1 MIDNMKDIKA
11 LLAHLP
17 YRASFYDNNLS
28 LIYSNNRYDG
38 SVFSK
43 NEVKKLPKWIW
54 QNLHQVPERV
64 LHLQI
69 PTDSFDAILIQT
81 YQLISDSSGKSLGV
95 ITYIQ
100 DLKPLLSSYLNETG
114 QAIVA
119 WSDTTSGPS
128 IGNDL

>member
-1 MIDNMKDIKA
+1 MIDNMKNIEE
-11 LLAHLP
+11 LIAHLP
-17 YRASFYDNNLS
+17 YQASFYDNNLS

>member
-1 MIDNMKDIKA
+1 MIDNMKNIEE
-11 LLAHLP
+11 LIAHLP

-64 LHLQI
+64 IHLQI

>member
-1 MIDNMKDIKA
+1 MIDNMKNIEE
-11 LLAHLP
+11 LIAHLP
-17 YRASFYDNNLS
+17 YRASFYDNNLR
-28 LIYSNNRYDG
+28 LIYSNNRSDG
-38 SVFSK
+38 SFFPE
-43 NEVKKLPKWIW
+43 NESEKLPEWIW
-54 QNLHQVPERV
+54 QNLHQIPERV

>member
-1 MIDNMKDIKA
+1 MIDNMKNIEE
-11 LLAHLP
+11 LIAHLP

-43 NEVKKLPKWIW
+43 NESEKLPKWIW

-69 PTDSFDAILIQT
+69 PTDCFDAILIQT

>member
-1 MIDNMKDIKA
+1 MKNVKD

-17 YRASFYDNNLS
+17 YRASFYDNNLK
-28 LIYSNNRYDG
+28 LIYSNHRSDG
-38 SVFSK
+38 SFFTE
-43 NEVKKLPKWIW
+43 NESEKLPEWIW
-54 QNLHQVPERV
+54 QSLHQSPEKS

-69 PTDSFDAILIQT
+69 PTDSFEAILMQT
-81 YQLISDSSGKSLGV
+81 YQLILDNSSKSLGV

-100 DLKPLLSSYLNETG
+100 DLRPLLSSYLKETS

>member
-1 MIDNMKDIKA
+1 MINNMKNIEE

-17 YRASFYDNNLS
+17 YRASFYDNNFS
-28 LIYSNNRYDG
+28 LIYSNNRSDG
-38 SVFSK
+38 SFFPE
-43 NEVKKLPKWIW
+43 NESEKLPEWIW
-54 QNLHQVPERV
+54 QSLHQSPEKS

-81 YQLISDSSGKSLGV
+81 YQLISDSSGKSLGI

>member
-1 MIDNMKDIKA
+1 MKNIEE
-11 LLAHLP
+11 LIAHLP
-17 YRASFYDNNLS
+17 YQASFYDNNLS
-28 LIYSNNRYDG
+28 LVYSNNRYDG

-81 YQLISDSSGKSLGV
+81 YQLISDSSGQSLGV

-114 QAIVA
+114 QAIIA

>member
-1 MIDNMKDIKA
+1 MINNMKNIEE
-11 LLAHLP
+11 LIAHLP
-17 YRASFYDNNLS
+17 YQASFYDNNLS
-28 LIYSNNRYDG
+28 LIYSNNRSDG
-38 SVFSK
+38 SFFPE
-43 NEVKKLPKWIW
+43 NESEKLPEWIW

-100 DLKPLLSSYLNETG
+100 DLKPLLSSYLKETG

>member
-17 YRASFYDNNLS
+17 YRASFYDNNS
-28 LIYSNNRYDG
+28 KLIYSNHRSDG
-38 SVFSK
+38 SFFTE
-43 NEVKKLPKWIW
+43 NESEKLPEWIW
-54 QNLHQVPERV
+54 QSLHQSPEKS

-69 PTDSFDAILIQT
+69 PTDSFEAILMQT
-81 YQLISDSSGKSLGV
+81 YQLILDNSGKSLGV

-100 DLKPLLSSYLNETG
+100 DLRPLLSSYLKETS

>member
-28 LIYSNNRYDG
+28 LIYSNNRSDG
-38 SVFSK
+38 SFFPE
-43 NEVKKLPKWIW
+43 NESEKLPEWIW

-100 DLKPLLSSYLNETG
+100 DLKPLLSSYLKETG

>member
-1 MIDNMKDIKA
+1 MIDNMKNIEE
-11 LLAHLP
+11 LIAHLP

>member
-11 LLAHLP
+11 LLVHLP
-17 YRASFYDNNLS
+17 YRASFYDNNLK
-28 LIYSNNRYDG
+28 LIYSNNRSDG
-38 SVFSK
+38 SFFPE
-43 NEVKKLPKWIW
+43 NESEKLPEWIW
-54 QNLHQVPERV
+54 QSLHQSPEKV

-69 PTDSFDAILIQT
+69 PTDSFDVILTQT
-81 YQLISDSSGKSLGV
+81 YQLILDTSGQSLGV

-100 DLKPLLSSYLNETG
+100 DLKPLLSSYLKETG

-128 IGNDL
+128 IGNEL

>member
-17 YRASFYDNNLS
+17 YRASFYDNNLK
-28 LIYSNNRYDG
+28 LIYSNNRSD
-38 SVFSK
+38 SSFFPE
-43 NEVKKLPKWIW
+43 NESEKLPEWIW
-54 QNLHQVPERV
+54 QSLHQSPEKS

-69 PTDSFDAILIQT
+69 PTDSFDIILTQT
-81 YQLISDSSGKSLGV
+81 YQLILDTSGQSLDV

-100 DLKPLLSSYLNETG
+100 DLKPLLSSYLKETG

-119 WSDTTSGPS
+119 WSDTTSGSS

>member
-1 MIDNMKDIKA
+1 MIDNMKDIKV

-17 YRASFYDNNLS
+17 YRASFYDNNLK
-28 LIYSNNRYDG
+28 LIYSNHRSDG
-38 SVFSK
+38 SFFTE
-43 NEVKKLPKWIW
+43 NESEKLPEWIW
-54 QNLHQVPERV
+54 QSLHQSPEKS

-69 PTDSFDAILIQT
+69 PTDSFEAILMQT
-81 YQLISDSSGKSLGV
+81 YQLILDNSGKSPGV

-100 DLKPLLSSYLNETG
+100 DLRPLLSSYLKETS

>member
-1 MIDNMKDIKA
+1 MKNIEE
-11 LLAHLP
+11 LIAHLP
-17 YRASFYDNNLS
+17 YQASFYDNNLS

-64 LHLQI
+64 IHLQI

>member
-17 YRASFYDNNLS
+17 YRASFYDNNLK
-28 LIYSNNRYDG
+28 LIYSNHRSDG
-38 SVFSK
+38 SFFTE
-43 NEVKKLPKWIW
+43 NESEKLPEWIW
-54 QNLHQVPERV
+54 QSLH
-64 LHLQI
+64 
-69 PTDSFDAILIQT
+69 PTDSFEAILMQT
-81 YQLISDSSGKSLGV
+81 YQLILDNSGKSLGV

-100 DLKPLLSSYLNETG
+100 DLRPLLSSYLKETS

>member
-1 MIDNMKDIKA
+1 MIDNMKNIEE
-11 LLAHLP
+11 LIAHLP
-17 YRASFYDNNLS
+17 YQASFYDNNLS
-28 LIYSNNRYDG
+28 LVYSNNRYDG

-64 LHLQI
+64 IHLQI

>member
-17 YRASFYDNNLS
+17 YRASFYDNNLK
-28 LIYSNNRYDG
+28 LIYSNHRSDG
-38 SVFSK
+38 SFFTE
-43 NEVKKLPKWIW
+43 NESEKLPEWIW
-54 QNLHQVPERV
+54 QSLHQSPEKS

-69 PTDSFDAILIQT
+69 PTDSFEAILMQT
-81 YQLISDSSGKSLGV
+81 YQLILDNSGKSLGV

-100 DLKPLLSSYLNETG
+100 DLKPLLSSYLKETG

>member
-17 YRASFYDNNLS
+17 YRASFYDNNLK
-28 LIYSNNRYDG
+28 LIYSNNRSDG
-38 SVFSK
+38 SFFTE
-43 NEVKKLPKWIW
+43 NESKKLPEWIW
-54 QNLHQVPERV
+54 QSLHQSPEKN

-69 PTDSFDAILIQT
+69 PTDSFEAILMQT
-81 YQLISDSSGKSLGV
+81 YQLILDDSGKSLGV

-100 DLKPLLSSYLNETG
+100 DLRPLLSSYLKETS

-128 IGNDL
+128 IGNEL

>member
-17 YRASFYDNNLS
+17 YRVSFYDNNLK
-28 LIYSNNRYDG
+28 LIYSNNRSDG
-38 SVFSK
+38 SFFTE
-43 NEVKKLPKWIW
+43 NESEKLPEWIW
-54 QNLHQVPERV
+54 QSLHQSPEKS

-69 PTDSFDAILIQT
+69 PTDSFETILMQT
-81 YQLISDSSGKSLGV
+81 YQLILDDSGKSLGV

-100 DLKPLLSSYLNETG
+100 DLRPRLSSYLKETS

>member
-17 YRASFYDNNLS
+17 YRASFYDNNLK
-28 LIYSNNRYDG
+28 LIYSNNRSDG
-38 SVFSK
+38 SFFTE
-43 NEVKKLPKWIW
+43 NESKKLPEWIW
-54 QNLHQVPERV
+54 QSLHQSPEKS

-69 PTDSFDAILIQT
+69 PTDSFEAILMQT
-81 YQLISDSSGKSLGV
+81 YQLILETSGQSLDV

-100 DLKPLLSSYLNETG
+100 DLKPLLSSYLKETG
-114 QAIVA
+114 QAIVV
-119 WSDTTSGPS
+119 WSDTTSGSS

>member
-1 MIDNMKDIKA
+1 MIDNMKNIEE
-11 LLAHLP
+11 LIAHLP
-17 YRASFYDNNLS
+17 YQASFYDNNLS

-64 LHLQI
+64 IHLQI

>member
-1 MIDNMKDIKA
+1 MINNMKNIEE
-11 LLAHLP
+11 LIAHLP
-17 YRASFYDNNLS
+17 YQASFYDNNLS

-43 NEVKKLPKWIW
+43 NEVKKLPEWIW

>member
-1 MIDNMKDIKA
+1 MIDNMKNIEE
-11 LLAHLP
+11 LIAHLP
-17 YRASFYDNNLS
+17 YQASFYDNNLS
-28 LIYSNNRYDG
+28 LIYSNNRSDG
-38 SVFSK
+38 SFFPE
-43 NEVKKLPKWIW
+43 NESEKLPEWIW

-81 YQLISDSSGKSLGV
+81 YQLISDSSGQSLGV

>member
-17 YRASFYDNNLS
+17 YRGSFYDNNLK
-28 LIYSNNRYDG
+28 LIYSNHRSDG
-38 SVFSK
+38 SFFTE
-43 NEVKKLPKWIW
+43 NESEKLPEWIW
-54 QNLHQVPERV
+54 QSLHQSPEKS

-69 PTDSFDAILIQT
+69 PTDSFEAILMQT
-81 YQLISDSSGKSLGV
+81 YQLILDNSSKSLGV

-100 DLKPLLSSYLNETG
+100 DLRPLLSSYLKETS

>member
-17 YRASFYDNNLS
+17 YRASFYDNNLK
-28 LIYSNNRYDG
+28 LIYSNHRSDG
-38 SVFSK
+38 SFFTEYES
-43 NEVKKLPKWIW
+43 EKLPEWIW
-54 QNLHQVPERV
+54 QSLHQSPEKS

-69 PTDSFDAILIQT
+69 PTDSFEAILMQT
-81 YQLISDSSGKSLGV
+81 YQLILDNSGKSLGV

-100 DLKPLLSSYLNETG
+100 DLRPLLSSYLKETS

>member
-1 MIDNMKDIKA
+1 MKNIEE
-11 LLAHLP
+11 LIAHLP
-17 YRASFYDNNLS
+17 YQASFYDNNLS

-43 NEVKKLPKWIW
+43 NEVKKLPEWIW

>member
-1 MIDNMKDIKA
+1 MIDNMKDIKV

-17 YRASFYDNNLS
+17 YRASFYDNNLK
-28 LIYSNNRYDG
+28 LIYSNNRSDG
-38 SVFSK
+38 SFFTE
-43 NEVKKLPKWIW
+43 NESKKLPEWIW
-54 QNLHQVPERV
+54 QSLHQSPEKN

-69 PTDSFDAILIQT
+69 PTDSFEAILMQT
-81 YQLISDSSGKSLGV
+81 YQLILDDSGKSLGV

-100 DLKPLLSSYLNETG
+100 DLRPLLSSYLKETS